1 MNPSSVIS
9 VQNVSKLYQL
19 GERRLRYKTLR
30 DSIAESVTRGFRPA
44 HVEKDKQVLWA
55 LRDVSFDVHQGEV
68 VGLIGR
74 NGAGKS
80 TMLKILSEITYPTEG
95 RVDIHGRVGSLL
107 EVGTG
112 FHPELTGRE
121 NIFLNGAIL
130 GMTRVEIRRKF
141 DEIVAFAEVEDFI
154 DTPVK
159 RYSSGM
165 HVRLAFAVAAHLE
178 PEILLVDEVLA
189 VGDIQ
194 FQKKCMGKMGDV
206 ARSEGRTIIFVSHNM
221 AAIEALCKRCIVL
234 QDGALEMDGPTGE
247 AIARYQAS
255 VAKPAGEAND
265 LTSHSGRRKG
275 STPLLRS
282 VRLLSENG
290 LTTAIRAGEQLKV
303 EVEFS
308 GAEKPISPILGV
320 CLKTFIGAPLFGV
333 NNRVIPG
340 YRFSPPVT
348 EGRMLCNLGELALLP
363 GTYTIDLYFGDE
375 HHTMDAIIDAIS
387 FDVLQS
393 DYYGSGK
400 MQSAHAGPIL
410 RHAEWLLQDACG
422 EPIARTEER

>member
-1 MNPSSVIS
+1 MNSSPVIT

-30 DSIAESVTRGFRPA
+30 DSIAESVMRGFRPA
-44 HVEKDKQVLWA
+44 HVEKEKQVLWA
-55 LRDVSFDVHQGEV
+55 LRDVSFNIHQGEV

-189 VGDIQ
+189 VGDAQ
-194 FQKKCMGKMGDV
+194 FQKKCLGKMSDV
-206 ARSEGRTIIFVSHNM
+206 AHGHGRTIIFVSHNM
-221 AAIEALCKRCIVL
+221 AAVESLCSRCLLIDAGCL
-234 QDGALEMDGPTGE
+234 AADGPTE
-247 AIARYQAS
+247 TVIAGYQS
-255 VAKPAGEAND
+255 ISSDMKSGWTD
-265 LTSHSGRRKG
+265 LGAHPGRRRNA
-275 STPLLRS
+275 TPIMKRVSLLDGEGQFTSAVRMGAPLS
-282 VRLLSENG
+282 VQVSFDTG
-290 LTTAIRAGEQLKV
+290 G
-303 EVEFS
+303 
-308 GAEKPISPILGV
+308 KPLRPFFGV
-320 CLKTFIGAPLFGV
+320 AVKSLIGAPVFSID
-333 NNRVIPG
+333 NRIIPG
-340 YRFSPPVT
+340 FVFEAASQGTISCCFPHLPL
-348 EGRMLCNLGELALLP
+348 MP
-363 GTYTIDLYFGDE
+363 GTYVLDLYLGDE
-375 HHTMDAIIDAIS
+375 HLSIDAVFDAVA
-387 FDVLQS
+387 FDVTPS
-393 DYYGSGK
+393 DVFSSGK
-400 MQSAHAGPIL
+400 LPHAHTGSVFCPATWVMHP
-410 RHAEWLLQDACG
+410 AD
-422 EPIARTEER
+422 PT